1 VIPNP
6 PTHSPGL
13 LSSGEGLDVPQK
25 VDKPQH
31 KRIRTR
37 KSLCQPPQTVKVR
50 CRSQKQQTRNARF
63 APVPYRPRRCRI
75 CLCFGCYR
83 FFLFPH
89 VVVPLVVSTE
99 PRGLG
104 AGLDCSFRHMS
115 HACSEPRARCS
126 RQHWQSHLEGSSVAG
141 PCRSSVLSS
150 EEAFSGVCFTFW
162 LGSSPLYCNS
172 VRLFGCFS
180 VRGLSVPRPFPSESG
195 QSSVPTG
202 QGLRS
207 AD

>member
-1 VIPNP
+1 LTCHRKWTSRN
-6 PTHSPGL
+6 TNASEPGTGINEA
-13 LSSGEGLDVPQK
+13 SQ
-25 VDKPQH
+25 
-31 KRIRTR
+31 
-37 KSLCQPPQTVKVR
+37 SLCQPPQSPMPLAKATDAQRSICSRTVPAKKM
-50 CRSQKQQTRNARF
+50 SH
-63 APVPYRPRRCRI
+63 
-75 CLCFGCYR
+75 LCFGCYR
-83 FFLFPH
+83 FFLFRH
-89 VVVPLVVSTE
+89 VLVPLVVSTE

-180 VRGLSVPRPFPSESG
+180 VRGPSVPRPFPSESG